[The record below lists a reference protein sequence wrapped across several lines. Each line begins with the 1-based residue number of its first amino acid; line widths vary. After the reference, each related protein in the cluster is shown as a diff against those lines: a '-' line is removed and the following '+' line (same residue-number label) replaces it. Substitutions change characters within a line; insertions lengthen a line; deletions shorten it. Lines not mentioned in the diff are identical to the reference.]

1 MFYNFAEGE
10 LRALYCKTFI
20 HGFIANFC
28 TLFYFSVV
36 RCLLNHIVQIDKN
49 GKDLHYELKTQESA
63 VLSIKQSQCKVNSN
77 QLAFATLAKLNG
89 YCLH

>member
-77 QLAFATLAKLNG
+77 QLALLFTLIYG
-89 YCLH
+89 YNY